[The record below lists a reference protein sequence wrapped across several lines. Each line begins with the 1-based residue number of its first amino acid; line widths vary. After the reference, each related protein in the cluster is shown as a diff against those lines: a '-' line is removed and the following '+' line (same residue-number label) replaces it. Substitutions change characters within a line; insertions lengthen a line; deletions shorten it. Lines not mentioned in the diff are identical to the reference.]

1 MLFLFVYILLN
12 KAKLKRQLYYLKICC
27 APHVNLIFL
36 NYFASHFQF
45 IYHCSWI
52 MCYCMFSLWFSSCL
66 ITSTFLQ
73 WKRCH
78 STKRHNNYLKDEMK
92 NEGIKSCL
100 REIRSFSWISQQG
113 SLFYLVVLEQD
124 WNHGNPCCS
133 DLLHA
138 REKELPYNVLQ
149 KAREFGDYPALPTYI
164 N

>member
-100 REIRSFSWISQQG
+100 REIRSFSRISQQG
-113 SLFYLVVLEQD
+113 SLFFLVWRIEIMETPVVLIYCMQERKSCHITYCRKQ
-124 WNHGNPCCS
+124 GN
-133 DLLHA
+133 LGITLH
-138 REKELPYNVLQ
+138 YQ
-149 KAREFGDYPALPTYI
+149 HI
-164 N
+164 